1 MTEAAITTRQQPA
14 PPLRRRWTSRR
25 RENLA
30 GWLWASPWILGF
42 IIFTFIPMIASIYF
56 SFTDYAVI
64 SAPKWIGLGNFR
76 FMLTEDESV
85 LQALKVT
92 TIYAVVSIPLNL
104 SVGFLLA
111 LLLNQPIRGL
121 TIWRT
126 LYYLPAVISG
136 VAVALLWQW
145 VFNTDF
151 GLANWLL
158 HLVGIKGPHWLL
170 DPGWALPSLIIMNL
184 WGVGGGMIINLA
196 GLQGVPS
203 SLYEAAEIDGA
214 NSLRRF
220 WAITVPMVSPVIFF
234 NLIMGIIGA
243 LQTFTQAFIMTQ
255 GGPREA
261 TYFFMLHLYY
271 NAFQWLKMGYA
282 SALAWV
288 LFAYIMIW
296 TALVIRFSGAWVYY
310 EGELRRG

>member
-1 MTEAAITTRQQPA
+1 MNEAAI
-14 PPLRRRWTSRR
+14 PLSPRPRRGGWTSRR

-30 GWLWASPWILGF
+30 GWLWASPWIVGFLVFVLG
-42 IIFTFIPMIASIYF
+42 PMLMSVYY
-56 SFTDYAVI
+56 SFTDYPVI
-64 SAPKWIGLGNFR
+64 SAPRWIGLGNFR
-76 FMLTEDESV
+76 FMLHEDESI
-85 LQALKVT
+85 LNALKVT

-104 SVGFLLA
+104 SLGFLLA
-111 LLLNQPIRGL
+111 LLLNQPIKGL
-121 TIWRT
+121 AVWRT
-126 LYYLPAVISG
+126 IYYLPAVVSG

-158 HLVGIKGPHWLL
+158 ALIGIKGPRWLL
-170 DPGWALPSLIIMNL
+170 DPTWALPSLIIMSV

-196 GLQGVPS
+196 GLQGVPTA
-203 SLYEAAEIDGA
+203 LYEAAEIDGA
-214 NSLRRF
+214 GPLRRF
-220 WAITVPMVSPVIFF
+220 WAVTVPMVSPVIFF

-243 LQTFTQAFIMTQ
+243 LQTFTQAFIMTS

-261 TYFFMLHLYY
+261 TYFYMLHLYN

-288 LFAYIMIW
+288 LFAYIMLW
-296 TALVIRFSGAWVYY
+296 TLLVIRFSSAWVYY